1 MFKGIIVAGVVG
13 VMISATPAQ
22 MWGEEEPDVTVL
34 QEVKVSAPAKTR
46 VELLPLNVTVVND
59 SVIENSAESSL
70 LPVLTDRVAGLFT
83 SERGF
88 AGYGVSGGAAGTVNI
103 RGVGQGNKV
112 LFMIDGQPQWA
123 AVFGHALPDTYVANG
138 VERVE
143 VVKGPSSLL
152 YGSNAMG
159 GSVNIITRK
168 AERDG
173 LYGRA
178 RAMFGSFNTQKLN
191 LSTGYRKGKF
201 GIEAAGQLDRSNGNR
216 AGSAFWLANEMV
228 SMSYGVS
235 DNWSTG
241 AVLDLT
247 QTHANNPG
255 TLQSPLES
263 MWTYMG
269 RGAASVYAHDRY
281 AWGEGGVQAYI
292 NWGHHNVDD
301 GHAPGAEARNYLF
314 HSNDYNMGV
323 TLYQT
328 MHWWQGN
335 DLSVGLDYVHWG
347 GHTWNT
353 LKDEVK
359 TREEGARKCVN
370 DVAGYVMMQQAF
382 WGNLL
387 DVNAGVRLQHSGQFG
402 NEWVP
407 QAGFILRPL
416 AGSMVKF
423 NFGKGFRAPNLR
435 ELYMY
440 PPHNPLYNA
449 TLSSFSTSRNQ
460 TLRNTVDAKWY
471 VTKDFYVSGQF
482 NIDVKSS
489 QSDKYVSPDDA
500 QFLGENDP
508 AKRGLYGLGTGKA
521 FNYDGK
527 IVLNYGRNIGQE
539 GSGFVIN
546 AGSDIQHTNATTSY
560 ITAMGFLKD
569 NLSDIKYALG
579 YDSSNLP
586 SGTETLLAKV
596 GFFASGNIYFR
607 NRYFAD
613 VSYRT
618 SGSSAYGKENR
629 FAPMWSFGLGWNLHK
644 EKFLENVEWIDVIR
658 LKWSWGYNGQTTG
671 SPYQAITTYKYS
683 NSNIYYTGVG
693 TVPIRMGN
701 PELKWQRVLKN
712 NFGINL
718 TLFKERL
725 VMSFDYFRNT
735 TKDQLMT
742 IPLPAST
749 GSEDIV
755 VNFGENQNVGYD
767 FSVAGQVIRNKNWAW
782 TSVIN
787 GSHVKDRIKQIS
799 DKLKNTAYQLEED
812 NPLKLRFRE
821 GGSQYDI
828 YAVRSAGIDPAT
840 GQEIFINK
848 NGEYTFKY
856 DAEDEVVVGNTQPK
870 LQGTWLNTLRYKG
883 WSLNFVFSY
892 TFGGDTYNKTL
903 WEKVEDIDPRYNV
916 DERAFTDRWKN
927 PGDLSRY
934 LAIKERR
941 STTPH
946 NSERFVERLNELWL
960 SSATLTYEFQPKFL
974 KRLGFKRLAVGVGV
988 SDIGRFSTVKYERGT
1003 SYPYCRTINLTF
1015 RPTF

>member
-22 MWGEEEPDVTVL
+22 MRGEEEPDVTVL

-269 RGAASVYAHDRY
+269 RGAASIYAHDRY

-359 TREEGARKCVN
+359 TREEGAHKCVN

-440 PPHNPLYNA
+440 PPHNPDLKPEKLYNYEVE
-449 TLSSFSTSRNQ
+449 LRQ
-460 TLRNTVDAKWY
+460 TLLGGRLDMGLAFYYIDGSDMIQTVRVDGKPLNRNT
-471 VTKDFYVSGQF
+471 
-482 NIDVKSS
+482 
-489 QSDKYVSPDDA
+489 
-500 QFLGENDP
+500 
-508 AKRGLYGLGTGKA
+508 
-521 FNYDGK
+521 
-527 IVLNYGRNIGQE
+527 
-539 GSGFVIN
+539 GS
-546 AGSDIQHTNATTSY
+546 
-560 ITAMGFLKD
+560 
-569 NLSDIKYALG
+569 
-579 YDSSNLP
+579 
-586 SGTETLLAKV
+586 
-596 GFFASGNIYFR
+596 
-607 NRYFAD
+607 
-613 VSYRT
+613 
-618 SGSSAYGKENR
+618 
-629 FAPMWSFGLGWNLHK
+629 
-644 EKFLENVEWIDVIR
+644 
-658 LKWSWGYNGQTTG
+658 
-671 SPYQAITTYKYS
+671 
-683 NSNIYYTGVG
+683 
-693 TVPIRMGN
+693 
-701 PELKWQRVLKN
+701 
-712 NFGINL
+712 
-718 TLFKERL
+718 
-725 VMSFDYFRNT
+725 
-735 TKDQLMT
+735 
-742 IPLPAST
+742 
-749 GSEDIV
+749 
-755 VNFGENQNVGYD
+755 
-767 FSVAGQVIRNKNWAW
+767 
-782 TSVIN
+782 
-787 GSHVKDRIKQIS
+787 
-799 DKLKNTAYQLEED
+799 
-812 NPLKLRFRE
+812 
-821 GGSQYDI
+821 
-828 YAVRSAGIDPAT
+828 
-840 GQEIFINK
+840 FINK
-848 NGEYTFKY
+848 GFEVDAAWRIDRRWQIAANYAYLHTNNKSLLSAPKNKLWGELSFQLGAFTVAASVNSIWSLQTGGPEKENYALVNLRGAYT
-856 DAEDEVVVGNTQPK
+856 A
-870 LQGTWLNTLRYKG
+870 YKG
-883 WSLNFVFSY
+883 SV
-892 TFGGDTYNKTL
+892 
-903 WEKVEDIDPRYNV
+903 KV
-916 DERAFTDRWKN
+916 
-927 PGDLSRY
+927 
-934 LAIKERR
+934 
-941 STTPH
+941 
-946 NSERFVERLNELWL
+946 
-960 SSATLTYEFQPKFL
+960 QPFL
-974 KRLGFKRLAVGVGV
+974 KLDNIGNKHYEVIYGCPMPGISILGGVEV
-988 SDIGRFSTVKYERGT
+988 AF
-1003 SYPYCRTINLTF
+1003 
-1015 RPTF
+1015 

>member
-13 VMISATPAQ
+13 VMISAAPAQ

-228 SMSYGVS
+228 SMGYGVS

-269 RGAASVYAHDRY
+269 RGAASIYAHDRY

-347 GHTWNT
+347 GP
-353 LKDEVK
+353 
-359 TREEGARKCVN
+359 
-370 DVAGYVMMQQAF
+370 YVEHSQGRGQDQ
-382 WGNLL
+382 GRGCPQ
-387 DVNAGVRLQHSGQFG
+387 VCERCGRLC
-402 NEWVP
+402 
-407 QAGFILRPL
+407 
-416 AGSMVKF
+416 
-423 NFGKGFRAPNLR
+423 
-435 ELYMY
+435 
-440 PPHNPLYNA
+440 
-449 TLSSFSTSRNQ
+449 
-460 TLRNTVDAKWY
+460 
-471 VTKDFYVSGQF
+471 
-482 NIDVKSS
+482 
-489 QSDKYVSPDDA
+489 DDA
-500 QFLGENDP
+500 
-508 AKRGLYGLGTGKA
+508 
-521 FNYDGK
+521 
-527 IVLNYGRNIGQE
+527 
-539 GSGFVIN
+539 
-546 AGSDIQHTNATTSY
+546 
-560 ITAMGFLKD
+560 
-569 NLSDIKYALG
+569 
-579 YDSSNLP
+579 
-586 SGTETLLAKV
+586 
-596 GFFASGNIYFR
+596 
-607 NRYFAD
+607 
-613 VSYRT
+613 
-618 SGSSAYGKENR
+618 
-629 FAPMWSFGLGWNLHK
+629 
-644 EKFLENVEWIDVIR
+644 
-658 LKWSWGYNGQTTG
+658 
-671 SPYQAITTYKYS
+671 
-683 NSNIYYTGVG
+683 
-693 TVPIRMGN
+693 
-701 PELKWQRVLKN
+701 
-712 NFGINL
+712 
-718 TLFKERL
+718 
-725 VMSFDYFRNT
+725 
-735 TKDQLMT
+735 
-742 IPLPAST
+742 
-749 GSEDIV
+749 
-755 VNFGENQNVGYD
+755 
-767 FSVAGQVIRNKNWAW
+767 
-782 TSVIN
+782 
-787 GSHVKDRIKQIS
+787 
-799 DKLKNTAYQLEED
+799 
-812 NPLKLRFRE
+812 
-821 GGSQYDI
+821 
-828 YAVRSAGIDPAT
+828 AGIL
-840 GQEIFINK
+840 GQS
-848 NGEYTFKY
+848 
-856 DAEDEVVVGNTQPK
+856 P
-870 LQGTWLNTLRYKG
+870 
-883 WSLNFVFSY
+883 
-892 TFGGDTYNKTL
+892 
-903 WEKVEDIDPRYNV
+903 
-916 DERAFTDRWKN
+916 
-927 PGDLSRY
+927 
-934 LAIKERR
+934 
-941 STTPH
+941 
-946 NSERFVERLNELWL
+946 
-960 SSATLTYEFQPKFL
+960 
-974 KRLGFKRLAVGVGV
+974 
-988 SDIGRFSTVKYERGT
+988 
-1003 SYPYCRTINLTF
+1003 
-1015 RPTF
+1015 